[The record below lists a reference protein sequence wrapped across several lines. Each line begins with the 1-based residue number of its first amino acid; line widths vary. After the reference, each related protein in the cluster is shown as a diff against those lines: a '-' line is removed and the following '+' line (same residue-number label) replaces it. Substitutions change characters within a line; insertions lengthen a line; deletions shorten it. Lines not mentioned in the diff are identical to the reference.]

1 MCEGPMKYRTLGK
14 TELKVSSISFGT
26 LPLPALKREEAKK
39 VLNEALNRG
48 INFID
53 TARWIM

>member
-14 TELKVSSISFGT
+14 TELKVSSISFGA
-26 LPLPALKREEAKK
+26 LPLPALNQEEANK